1 MSVLFIDFG
10 PQANKNWDQ
19 LWDNAAWERW
29 SDGLEDEVANQVV
42 IREGQPVRLLVHHA
56 EDGRHWDA
64 LQGAVNR
71 ALMKGLR
78 PPCALKVSSVS
89 GRGQVSTNALTC
101 VSAVAVPSN
110 RDLSHLRARFHRL
123 VEELLRLANSTL
135 DAGDLFTAWRIWNEN
150 YTPSPERQSKHGGS
164 GAPSSI
170 APLTRSTFG
179 KTLISVGLL
188 ARTWMDAQDQG
199 EEIRRSVNDP
209 AWWWCAQSLPP
220 SANHQDVYA
229 NVGVILKNK
238 TDELARQKSSP
249 QIAQAVEACA
259 ALSQF
264 FVHAANASLDRD
276 LVEAML
282 ESVAT
287 SHQIIAHA

>member
-29 SDGLEDEVANQVV
+29 SDELEDEVANQVV

-56 EDGRHWDA
+56 EDRRHWDA
-64 LQGAVNR
+64 LQGAVDR
-71 ALMKGLR
+71 ALTQGLR

-89 GRGQVSTNALTC
+89 GRGQVSTNAWTC
-101 VSAVAVPSN
+101 VSAVPVPDN

-123 VEELLRLANSTL
+123 VDELLRLANSTVNG
-135 DAGDLFTAWRIWNEN
+135 GDLFTAWSIWNEN
-150 YTPSPERQSKHGGS
+150 HMPSPTRQSKHGGS
-164 GAPSSI
+164 GAPPSM

-179 KTLISVGLL
+179 TTLISIGLL
-188 ARTWMDAQDQG
+188 ARTWMDAQDQC
-199 EEIRRSVNDP
+199 EEIRRLVNDP
-209 AWWWCAQSLPP
+209 AWWWRAQSSSPA
-220 SANHQDVYA
+220 ANQDIYA

-238 TDELARQKSSP
+238 ADELARQKSSP
-249 QIAQAVEACA
+249 KIAQAVEACA
-259 ALSQF
+259 ALRHF
-264 FVHAANASLDRD
+264 FGHAANASLDRN

-282 ESVAT
+282 ESVAV